1 MKSDMKSS
9 TQNEITIVAERP
21 DSHDSL
27 TLLADLRRELAEKYP
42 DELRGVSLNPD
53 ELMIPGAVFVVARLN
68 GKAVGCGAIRPI
80 ETGVAEVKRM
90 FVVADARGHGIGRAV
105 LSRLETLAREM
116 GYAKLR
122 LETGLKQPEAIAL
135 YKKAG
140 YGPYPCYGRYATNPL
155 SVCFE
160 KRLE

>member
-1 MKSDMKSS
+1 MGVSS
-9 TQNEITIVAERP
+9 EDEITIAAVRP
-21 DSHDSL
+21 DAQDSL
-27 TLLADLRRELAEKYP
+27 TLLAALRGELAEKYP
-42 DELRGVSLNPD
+42 DELRGVSISPD
-53 ELMIPGAVFVVARLN
+53 ELMVPGAVFVVARRD
-68 GKAVGCGAIRPI
+68 GKAVGCGAIRPL

-90 FVVADARGHGIGRAV
+90 FVVADARGHGIGWAV
-105 LSRLETLAREM
+105 LSQLETLAREM

-140 YGPYPCYGRYATNPL
+140 YEPYPCYGPYATNPL

-160 KRLE
+160 KTL

>member
-1 MKSDMKSS
+1 M
-9 TQNEITIVAERP
+9 TERP
-21 DSHDSL
+21 DAQDSL
-27 TLLADLRRELAEKYP
+27 ILLAALRGELAEKYP
-42 DELRGVSLNPD
+42 DELRGVALSTD
-53 ELMIPGAVFVVARLN
+53 ELMIPGAVFVVARRD
-68 GKAVGCGAIRPI
+68 GKAVGCGAIRAL

-90 FVVADARGHGIGRAV
+90 FVVVDARGHGIGRAV
-105 LSRLETLAREM
+105 LSQLEILAREM

-140 YGPYPCYGRYATNPL
+140 YEPYPCYGPYATNPL

-160 KRLE
+160 KTL